1 MSKKVSRFLGKIRSS
16 IAPSARRPTRD
27 PEIITIVS
35 GLPRSGTSMM
45 MKMLE
50 AGGLA
55 PLTDEIR
62 TADADNP
69 KGYYEFERVKKLDK
83 GDTAWIPQARAKA
96 VKVIAALLHH
106 LPPDQRYQ
114 VIFMRRSID
123 EILRSQKEML
133 IRRGEATD
141 KASDEELATL
151 FHKHLD
157 QITAWL
163 EKQPN
168 IEAIFVSYNDVLRDP
183 DPQARQINQFLG
195 GSLDVEKMVG
205 VVDPSLYRQR
215 Q

>member
-1 MSKKVSRFLGKIRSS
+1 MSKKVSRFLDRLRSS
-16 IAPSARRPTRD
+16 IVSSPGRPVKD
-27 PEIITIVS
+27 PQMITVVS

-45 MKMLE
+45 MKMLD

-83 GDTAWIPQARAKA
+83 GDTAWVPQARGKA
-96 VKVIAALLHH
+96 VKVIAALLQYM
-106 LPPDQRYQ
+106 PPDQRYK

-123 EILRSQKEML
+123 EILRSQKQML
-133 IRRGEATD
+133 IRRGEPTD
-141 KASDEELATL
+141 KVSDEELAAL

-157 QITAWL
+157 HTRSWI

-168 IEAIFVSYNDVLRDP
+168 IEVLYVSYNDVLSDP
-183 DPQARQINQFLG
+183 LPQVRQINQFLDG
-195 GSLDVEKMVG
+195 DLDVDKMVG
-205 VVDPSLYRQR
+205 VVDPNLYRQR